1 MNDLYGQTCSCCHS
15 VHPRNE
21 ASVSASFTPELMAR
35 LLADIYAKTFNVEED
50 IYPELYEAARDTFER
65 ALQEGYPIE
74 DVDDADTLFR
84 QALKDDA
91 DVFAAFRTHRMQ
103 NDIASQL
110 LDENGKLKEF
120 RRFQEDA
127 ESVIGT
133 YNNHWLRTE
142 YDTAVLRAR
151 YAADW
156 KRFSRNADILPN
168 LKWMPTTSAD
178 PDVFHME
185 YWRIGLTLPKTHPFW
200 KNHHPHDRWGC
211 KCDLEETDDPVTG
224 SIPEVDYRPSPGLEN
239 NPGLEPE
246 LFSHTHPYYEKAY
259 PGAEKA
265 VERLMAEKGNVTP
278 PASNTYRETLVGKV
292 YTSPYHGENEVEE
305 NERLARFIAER
316 MENVKIWLLPRLDPD
331 NKVESELRDTLLP
344 PGVMERKNP
353 DYYINGRLFDAKSMM
368 DVNLT
373 ADPGK
378 QKRLIENRIKKAKE
392 QADNIVLEIP
402 DWISRDTIG
411 QTIANYL
418 NRSKSRRIILVCWKD
433 IVMKFAN

>member
-1 MNDLYGQTCSCCHS
+1 MNELYGQTCSCCHA
-15 VHPRNE
+15 HEPRNE
-21 ASVSASFTPELMAR
+21 ATVSSLFTPELMAR
-35 LLADIYAKTFNVEED
+35 LLADIFARKFNVEDE
-50 IYPELYEAARDTFER
+50 IYPELYEAARDTFRR
-65 ALQEGYPIE
+65 ALEEGYPME
-74 DVDDADTLFR
+74 ETEDADRLFHE
-84 QALKDDA
+84 ALKNDA

-110 LDENGKLKEF
+110 LDEDGRLKEF
-120 RRFQEDA
+120 RQFREDA

-200 KNHHPHDRWGC
+200 KSHHPHDRWGC

-224 SIPEVDYRPSPGLEN
+224 TIPDVDYMPSPGLDS

-265 VERLMAEKGNVTP
+265 VEKVINDSNNPKALRKRLEKWYKENL
-278 PASNTYRETLVGKV
+278 PAVKVGKMEMKRFEV
-292 YTSPYHGENEVEE
+292 ATPEEPIRTVINRNFYEETASKYKDSPEYAKRLE
-305 NERLARFIAER
+305 LARQAH
-316 MENVKIWLLPRLDPD
+316 
-331 NKVESELRDTLLP
+331 
-344 PGVMERKNP
+344 
-353 DYYINGRLFDAKSMM
+353 
-368 DVNLT
+368 
-373 ADPGK
+373 
-378 QKRLIENRIKKAKE
+378 LIFPKAKHVRDE
-392 QADNIVLEIP
+392 V
-402 DWISRDTIG
+402 SRDHEDASMFKVYEYETEYG
-411 QTIANYL
+411 
-418 NRSKSRRIILVCWKD
+418 
-433 IVMKFAN
+433 IVEFKCKVNNDGYFLHYMRLLKE

>member
-1 MNDLYGQTCSCCHS
+1 MNELYGQTCSCCHA
-15 VHPRNE
+15 HEPRNE
-21 ASVSASFTPELMAR
+21 ATVSSLFTPELMAR
-35 LLADIYAKTFNVEED
+35 LLADIFARKFNVEDE
-50 IYPELYEAARDTFER
+50 IWPELYEAARQTFER
-65 ALQEGYPIE
+65 ALEEGYPME
-74 DVDDADTLFR
+74 ETEDADRLFHE
-84 QALKDDA
+84 ALKNDA

-110 LDENGKLKEF
+110 LDEDGRLKEF
-120 RRFQEDA
+120 RQFREDA

-200 KNHHPHDRWGC
+200 KSHHPHDRWGC
-211 KCDLEETDDPVTG
+211 KCDLEETDDLVTG
-224 SIPEVDYRPSPGLEN
+224 TIPDVDYMPSPGLDS

-265 VERLMAEKGNVTP
+265 VEKVINDSNNPKALRKRLEKWYKENL
-278 PASNTYRETLVGKV
+278 PAVKVGKMEMKRFEV
-292 YTSPYHGENEVEE
+292 ATPEEPIRTVINRNFYEETASKYKDSPEYAKRLE
-305 NERLARFIAER
+305 LARQAH
-316 MENVKIWLLPRLDPD
+316 
-331 NKVESELRDTLLP
+331 
-344 PGVMERKNP
+344 
-353 DYYINGRLFDAKSMM
+353 
-368 DVNLT
+368 
-373 ADPGK
+373 
-378 QKRLIENRIKKAKE
+378 LIFPKAKHVRDE
-392 QADNIVLEIP
+392 V
-402 DWISRDTIG
+402 SRDHEDASMFKVYEYETEYG
-411 QTIANYL
+411 
-418 NRSKSRRIILVCWKD
+418 
-433 IVMKFAN
+433 IVEFKCKVNNDGYFLHYMRLLKE

>member
-1 MNDLYGQTCSCCHS
+1 MNELYGQTCSCCHS
-15 VHPRNE
+15 HEPRNE
-21 ASVSASFTPELMAR
+21 AAVSSLFTPELMAR
-35 LLADIYAKTFNVEED
+35 LLADIFARKFNVEDE

-185 YWRIGLTLPKTHPFW
+185 YWRVGLTLPKTHPFW
-200 KNHHPHDRWGC
+200 KSHHPHDRWGC
-211 KCDLEETDDPVTG
+211 KCDLEETDDPITG
-224 SIPEVDYRPSPGLEN
+224 SIPEVDYRPSPGLDS

-259 PGAEKA
+259 PGAGKA
-265 VERLMAEKGNVTP
+265 VEKMIHYTVIPTRSGKLRIHDGHGKHERDENIRIGTYLAEKHDYEIDLLDNPQNRKSADSYNRTLEVEQEYKMNVTP
-278 PASNTYRETLVGKV
+278 TKS
-292 YTSPYHGENEVEE
+292 S
-305 NERLARFIAER
+305 I
-316 MENVKIWLLPRLDPD
+316 D
-331 NKVESELRDTLLP
+331 NLLRD
-344 PGVMERKNP
+344 
-353 DYYINGRLFDAKSMM
+353 AK
-368 DVNLT
+368 
-373 ADPGK
+373 K
-378 QKRLIENRIKKAKE
+378 
-392 QADNIVLEIP
+392 QADDIVL
-402 DWISRDTIG
+402 WIDSDISLENLAAAIRSRVKRSQNISHITIVRDG
-411 QTIANYL
+411 
-418 NRSKSRRIILVCWKD
+418 KD
-433 IVMKFAN
+433 IRLSREEILGNGFKIRPANLK

>member
-1 MNDLYGQTCSCCHS
+1 MVMNELYGQTCSCCHHD
-15 VHPRNE
+15 HPRNE

-110 LDENGKLKEF
+110 LDEDGRLKEF

-185 YWRIGLTLPKTHPFW
+185 YWRVGLTLPKTHPFW
-200 KNHHPHDRWGC
+200 KSHHPHDRWGC

-224 SIPEVDYRPSPGLEN
+224 TIPEVDYRPSPGLEN

-265 VERLMAEKGNVTP
+265 VERLMHYTVVPTRSGKLRIHDGHGKHEREENIRIGTYLAEKHGYEIDLLDNP
-278 PASNTYRETLVGKV
+278 QNRKSADSYNRTL
-292 YTSPYHGENEVEE
+292 EVEQE
-305 NERLARFIAER
+305 YKVNATPTKSSI
-316 MENVKIWLLPRLDPD
+316 D
-331 NKVESELRDTLLP
+331 NLLRD
-344 PGVMERKNP
+344 
-353 DYYINGRLFDAKSMM
+353 AK
-368 DVNLT
+368 
-373 ADPGK
+373 K
-378 QKRLIENRIKKAKE
+378 
-392 QADNIVLEIP
+392 QADDIVLWIDSDISLEDLAAALRSRVKRSQNISHITIVK
-402 DWISRDTIG
+402 DGKDMRISREE
-411 QTIANYL
+411 
-418 NRSKSRRIILVCWKD
+418 ILGDGFKIRPAD
-433 IVMKFAN
+433 LK

>member
-1 MNDLYGQTCSCCHS
+1 MNELYGQTCSCCHA
-15 VHPRNE
+15 HEPRNE
-21 ASVSASFTPELMAR
+21 ANVSSLFTPELMAR
-35 LLADIYAKTFNVEED
+35 LLADIFARKFNVEDE
-50 IYPELYEAARDTFER
+50 IYPELYEAARQTFER
-65 ALQEGYPIE
+65 ALEEGYPME
-74 DVDDADTLFR
+74 ETEDADRLFHE
-84 QALKDDA
+84 ALKNDA

-185 YWRIGLTLPKTHPFW
+185 YWRVGLTLPKTHPFW
-200 KNHHPHDRWGC
+200 KSHHPHDRWGC

-224 SIPEVDYRPSPGLEN
+224 SIPEVDYKPSPGLDS

-265 VERLMAEKGNVTP
+265 VERLMHYTVVPTRAGKLRIHDGHGKHEREENIRIGTYLAEKHGYEIDLLDNPQGRKSADSYNRTLDMEQEYKMASTP
-278 PASNTYRETLVGKV
+278 T
-292 YTSPYHGENEVEE
+292 
-305 NERLARFIAER
+305 
-316 MENVKIWLLPRLDPD
+316 
-331 NKVESELRDTLLP
+331 
-344 PGVMERKNP
+344 
-353 DYYINGRLFDAKSMM
+353 
-368 DVNLT
+368 VN
-373 ADPGK
+373 AID
-378 QKRLIENRIKKAKE
+378 RLIRDGRK
-392 QADNIVLEIP
+392 QADNIVLWLDVDMPWE
-402 DWISRDTIG
+402 DVTAALRSRVRRCETI
-411 QTIANYL
+411 QTVTVV
-418 NRSKSRRIILVCWKD
+418 RDGKD
-433 IVMKFAN
+433 IMLSREDILSDGFKIRPADLK

>member
-224 SIPEVDYRPSPGLEN
+224 IIPEVDYRPSPGLDS

-265 VERLMAEKGNVTP
+265 VEDLMRYTVIPTREGMLRIHEGHGKHEREENIRIGKYLAEKHGYEIDLLDNPQGIKSADSYNRTLEMEQEYKLASTP
-278 PASNTYRETLVGKV
+278 T
-292 YTSPYHGENEVEE
+292 
-305 NERLARFIAER
+305 
-316 MENVKIWLLPRLDPD
+316 
-331 NKVESELRDTLLP
+331 
-344 PGVMERKNP
+344 
-353 DYYINGRLFDAKSMM
+353 
-368 DVNLT
+368 VN
-373 ADPGK
+373 AID
-378 QKRLIENRIKKAKE
+378 RLIRDGRK
-392 QADNIVLEIP
+392 QADNIVLWLDVDMPWE
-402 DWISRDTIG
+402 DVTAALRSRVRRCENIRSITIVRDG
-411 QTIANYL
+411 KDIML
-418 NRSKSRRIILVCWKD
+418 NREEILTDGFKIRPAD
-433 IVMKFAN
+433 LK

>member
-1 MNDLYGQTCSCCHS
+1 MNELYGQTCSCCHA
-15 VHPRNE
+15 HEPRNE
-21 ASVSASFTPELMAR
+21 AAVSALFTPELMAR
-35 LLADIYAKTFNVEED
+35 LLADIFARKFNVEDE
-50 IYPELYEAARDTFER
+50 IYPELYEAARQTFER
-65 ALQEGYPIE
+65 ALEEGYPME
-74 DVDDADTLFR
+74 ETEDADRLFHE
-84 QALKDDA
+84 ALKNDA

-110 LDENGKLKEF
+110 LDEDGRLKEF
-120 RRFQEDA
+120 RQFREDA

-185 YWRIGLTLPKTHPFW
+185 YWRVGLTLPKTHPFW
-200 KNHHPHDRWGC
+200 KSHHPHDRWGC

-224 SIPEVDYRPSPGLEN
+224 TIPDVDYMPSPGLDS

-265 VERLMAEKGNVTP
+265 VEKVINDSNNPKALRKRLEKWYKENL
-278 PASNTYRETLVGKV
+278 PAVKVGKMEMKRFEV
-292 YTSPYHGENEVEE
+292 ATPEEPIRTVINRNFYEETASKYKDSPEYAKRLE
-305 NERLARFIAER
+305 LARQAH
-316 MENVKIWLLPRLDPD
+316 
-331 NKVESELRDTLLP
+331 
-344 PGVMERKNP
+344 
-353 DYYINGRLFDAKSMM
+353 
-368 DVNLT
+368 
-373 ADPGK
+373 
-378 QKRLIENRIKKAKE
+378 LIFPKAKHVRDE
-392 QADNIVLEIP
+392 V
-402 DWISRDTIG
+402 SRDHEDASMFKVYEYETEYG
-411 QTIANYL
+411 
-418 NRSKSRRIILVCWKD
+418 IIEFKCKVNNDGYFLHYMRLLKE
-433 IVMKFAN
+433 

>member
-35 LLADIYAKTFNVEED
+35 LLADIYAKTFNVEDE
-50 IYPELYEAARDTFER
+50 IYPELYEAARQTFER
-65 ALQEGYPIE
+65 ALQEGYPME
-74 DVDDADTLFR
+74 ETEDADRLFHE
-84 QALKDDA
+84 ALKNDA

-110 LDENGKLKEF
+110 LDEDGRLKEF
-120 RRFQEDA
+120 RQFREDA

-185 YWRIGLTLPKTHPFW
+185 YWRVGLTLPKTHPFW
-200 KNHHPHDRWGC
+200 KSHHPHDRWGC
-211 KCDLEETDDPVTG
+211 KCDLEETDEPVTG
-224 SIPEVDYRPSPGLEN
+224 TIPEVDYRPSPGLDS

-265 VERLMAEKGNVTP
+265 VEKVINDRNNPKALRKRLEEWYKKNL
-278 PASNTYRETLVGKV
+278 PAVKVGKMEMKRFEV
-292 YTSPYHGENEVEE
+292 ATPEEPIRTVINRNFYEETASKYKDSPEY
-305 NERLARFIAER
+305 A
-316 MENVKIWLLPRLDPD
+316 
-331 NKVESELRDTLLP
+331 
-344 PGVMERKNP
+344 
-353 DYYINGRLFDAKSMM
+353 
-368 DVNLT
+368 
-373 ADPGK
+373 
-378 QKRLIENRIKKAKE
+378 KRLEFARQAHLIFPKAKYVRDE
-392 QADNIVLEIP
+392 V
-402 DWISRDTIG
+402 SRDHEDASMFKVYEYETEYG
-411 QTIANYL
+411 
-418 NRSKSRRIILVCWKD
+418 IIEFKCKVNNDGYFLHYMRLLKE
-433 IVMKFAN
+433 

>member
-1 MNDLYGQTCSCCHS
+1 MNELYGQTCSCCHHA
-15 VHPRNE
+15 HPRNE

-200 KNHHPHDRWGC
+200 KSHHPHDRWGC

-224 SIPEVDYRPSPGLEN
+224 IIPEVDYKPSPGLDS

-246 LFSHTHPYYEKAY
+246 LFSHTHPYYTKAY

-265 VERLMAEKGNVTP
+265 VEKVINDSNNPKALRKRLEKWYKENL
-278 PASNTYRETLVGKV
+278 PAVKVGKMEMKRFEV
-292 YTSPYHGENEVEE
+292 ATPEEPIRTIINRNFYEETASKYKDSPEYAKRLE
-305 NERLARFIAER
+305 LARQAH
-316 MENVKIWLLPRLDPD
+316 
-331 NKVESELRDTLLP
+331 
-344 PGVMERKNP
+344 
-353 DYYINGRLFDAKSMM
+353 
-368 DVNLT
+368 
-373 ADPGK
+373 
-378 QKRLIENRIKKAKE
+378 LIFPKAKHVRDE
-392 QADNIVLEIP
+392 V
-402 DWISRDTIG
+402 SRDHEDASMFKVYEYETEYG
-411 QTIANYL
+411 
-418 NRSKSRRIILVCWKD
+418 
-433 IVMKFAN
+433 IVEFKCKVNNDGYFLHYMRLLKE

>member
-1 MNDLYGQTCSCCHS
+1 MNELYGQTCSCCHHA
-15 VHPRNE
+15 HPRNE

-65 ALQEGYPIE
+65 ALQEGYLIE
-74 DVDDADTLFR
+74 NVDDADTLFR

-110 LDENGKLKEF
+110 LDEDGRLKEF
-120 RRFQEDA
+120 RQFREDA

-224 SIPEVDYRPSPGLEN
+224 IIPEVDYKPSPGLEN

-246 LFSHTHPYYEKAY
+246 LFSHTHPYYTKAY

-265 VERLMAEKGNVTP
+265 VEKVINDSNNPKALRKRLEKWYKENL
-278 PASNTYRETLVGKV
+278 PAVKVGKMEMKRFEV
-292 YTSPYHGENEVEE
+292 ATPEEPIRTIINRNFYEETASKYKDSPEYAKRLE
-305 NERLARFIAER
+305 LARQAH
-316 MENVKIWLLPRLDPD
+316 
-331 NKVESELRDTLLP
+331 
-344 PGVMERKNP
+344 
-353 DYYINGRLFDAKSMM
+353 
-368 DVNLT
+368 
-373 ADPGK
+373 
-378 QKRLIENRIKKAKE
+378 LIFPKAKHVRDE
-392 QADNIVLEIP
+392 V
-402 DWISRDTIG
+402 SRDHEDASMFKVYEYETEYG
-411 QTIANYL
+411 
-418 NRSKSRRIILVCWKD
+418 
-433 IVMKFAN
+433 IVEFKCKVNNDGYFLHYMRLLKE

>member
-1 MNDLYGQTCSCCHS
+1 MRKAAKSKKKK
-15 VHPRNE
+15 VV
-21 ASVSASFTPELMAR
+21 AAIVAA
-35 LLADIYAKTFNVEED
+35 LLAAFIWSPFSNYGISLAVMKVYSGMHERDSVMAKASMDIEIPGGGETREKDWYPFVITYNPGEAFEKYAAGRHAGDDVELS
-50 IYPELYEAARDTFER
+50 IMYNFP
-65 ALQEGYPIE
+65 
-74 DVDDADTLFR
+74 
-84 QALKDDA
+84 
-91 DVFAAFRTHRMQ
+91 AF
-103 NDIASQL
+103 DLVKGCSQL
-110 LDENGKLKEF
+110 YNPSSPYYSSFYGAYAVTGKDGDGNPYGFDENGKLKEF

-200 KNHHPHDRWGC
+200 KSHHPHDRWGC

-224 SIPEVDYRPSPGLEN
+224 TIPDVDYMPSPGLDS

-265 VERLMAEKGNVTP
+265 VEKVINDSNNPKALRKRLEKWYKENL
-278 PASNTYRETLVGKV
+278 PAVKVGKMEMKRFEV
-292 YTSPYHGENEVEE
+292 ATPEEPIRTVINRNFYEETASKYKDSPEYAKRLE
-305 NERLARFIAER
+305 LARQAH
-316 MENVKIWLLPRLDPD
+316 
-331 NKVESELRDTLLP
+331 
-344 PGVMERKNP
+344 
-353 DYYINGRLFDAKSMM
+353 
-368 DVNLT
+368 
-373 ADPGK
+373 
-378 QKRLIENRIKKAKE
+378 LIFPKAKHVRDE
-392 QADNIVLEIP
+392 V
-402 DWISRDTIG
+402 SRDHEDASMFKVYEYETEYG
-411 QTIANYL
+411 
-418 NRSKSRRIILVCWKD
+418 
-433 IVMKFAN
+433 IVEFKCKVNNDGYFLHYMRLLKE

>member
-1 MNDLYGQTCSCCHS
+1 MNELYGQTCSCCH
-15 VHPRNE
+15 HANPRNE

-35 LLADIYAKTFNVEED
+35 LLADIFARKFNVEDE
-50 IYPELYEAARDTFER
+50 IWPELYEACRDTFRR
-65 ALQEGYPIE
+65 ALDEGYPLPE
-74 DVDDADTLFR
+74 DADDAETLFR
-84 QALKDDA
+84 EALRSDA

-127 ESVIGT
+127 ESVIST

-224 SIPEVDYRPSPGLEN
+224 IIPEVDYKPSPGLEN

-265 VERLMAEKGNVTP
+265 VERLMAGEGIQDIIRRLEKSYPKGDAVRIGRLADDVKEFVRKKGIEPLTDEIYMTDKQIHHSLRRVKQKAGKAVTAEQLAALPSLMNDCEVYWDEKAGNIQFIT
-278 PASNTYRETLVGKV
+278 RQDGKV
-292 YTSPYHGENEVEE
+292 QKFVVSLNYAAKIQGEKKTVNAFITAGTIEE
-305 NERLARFIAER
+305 RNLG
-316 MENVKIWLLPRLDPD
+316 MKNLVKI
-331 NKVESELRDTLLP
+331 K
-344 PGVMERKNP
+344 
-353 DYYINGRLFDAKSMM
+353 
-368 DVNLT
+368 
-373 ADPGK
+373 
-378 QKRLIENRIKKAKE
+378 
-392 QADNIVLEIP
+392 
-402 DWISRDTIG
+402 
-411 QTIANYL
+411 
-418 NRSKSRRIILVCWKD
+418 
-433 IVMKFAN
+433 

>member
-1 MNDLYGQTCSCCHS
+1 MVMNDLYGQTCSCCHS

-110 LDENGKLKEF
+110 LDEDGRLKEF
-120 RRFQEDA
+120 RQFREDA

-224 SIPEVDYRPSPGLEN
+224 IIPEVDYKPSPGLDS

-246 LFSHTHPYYEKAY
+246 LFSHTHPYYTKAY

-265 VERLMAEKGNVTP
+265 VEKVINDSNNPKALRKRLEKWYKENL
-278 PASNTYRETLVGKV
+278 PAVKVGKMEMKRFEV
-292 YTSPYHGENEVEE
+292 ATPEEPIRTIINRNFYEETASKYKDSPEYAKRLE
-305 NERLARFIAER
+305 LARQAH
-316 MENVKIWLLPRLDPD
+316 
-331 NKVESELRDTLLP
+331 
-344 PGVMERKNP
+344 
-353 DYYINGRLFDAKSMM
+353 
-368 DVNLT
+368 
-373 ADPGK
+373 
-378 QKRLIENRIKKAKE
+378 LIFPKAKHVRDE
-392 QADNIVLEIP
+392 V
-402 DWISRDTIG
+402 SRDHEDASMFKVYEYETEYG
-411 QTIANYL
+411 
-418 NRSKSRRIILVCWKD
+418 
-433 IVMKFAN
+433 IVEFKCKVNNDGYFLHYMRLLKE

>member
-200 KNHHPHDRWGC
+200 KSHHPHDRWGC

-224 SIPEVDYRPSPGLEN
+224 TIPEVDYRPSPGLDS

-246 LFSHTHPYYEKAY
+246 LFSHTHPYYTKAY

-265 VERLMAEKGNVTP
+265 VEKVINDSNNPKALRKRLEKWYKENL
-278 PASNTYRETLVGKV
+278 PAVKVGKMEMKRFEV
-292 YTSPYHGENEVEE
+292 ATPEEPIRTIINRNFYEETASKYKDSPEYAKRLE
-305 NERLARFIAER
+305 LARQAH
-316 MENVKIWLLPRLDPD
+316 
-331 NKVESELRDTLLP
+331 
-344 PGVMERKNP
+344 
-353 DYYINGRLFDAKSMM
+353 
-368 DVNLT
+368 
-373 ADPGK
+373 
-378 QKRLIENRIKKAKE
+378 LIFPKAKHVRDE
-392 QADNIVLEIP
+392 V
-402 DWISRDTIG
+402 SRDHEDASMFKVYEYETEYG
-411 QTIANYL
+411 
-418 NRSKSRRIILVCWKD
+418 
-433 IVMKFAN
+433 IVEFKCKVNNDGYFLHYMRLLKE

>member
-1 MNDLYGQTCSCCHS
+1 MVMNELYGQTCSCCHHA
-15 VHPRNE
+15 HPRNE

-50 IYPELYEAARDTFER
+50 IYPELYEAARDTFRR

-110 LDENGKLKEF
+110 LDENGRLKEF

-200 KNHHPHDRWGC
+200 KSHHPHDRWGC

-224 SIPEVDYRPSPGLEN
+224 IIPEVDYKPSPGLDS

-246 LFSHTHPYYEKAY
+246 LFSHTHPYYTKSY

-265 VERLMAEKGNVTP
+265 VEKVINDSNNPKALRKRLEKWYKENL
-278 PASNTYRETLVGKV
+278 PAVKVGKMEMKRFEV
-292 YTSPYHGENEVEE
+292 ATPEEPIRTIINRNFYEETASKYKDSPEYAKRLE
-305 NERLARFIAER
+305 LARQAH
-316 MENVKIWLLPRLDPD
+316 
-331 NKVESELRDTLLP
+331 
-344 PGVMERKNP
+344 
-353 DYYINGRLFDAKSMM
+353 
-368 DVNLT
+368 
-373 ADPGK
+373 
-378 QKRLIENRIKKAKE
+378 LIFPKAKHVRDE
-392 QADNIVLEIP
+392 V
-402 DWISRDTIG
+402 SRDHEDASMFKVYEYETEYG
-411 QTIANYL
+411 
-418 NRSKSRRIILVCWKD
+418 
-433 IVMKFAN
+433 IVEFKCKVNNDGYFLHYMRLLKE

>member
-1 MNDLYGQTCSCCHS
+1 MVMNELYGQTCSCCHHA
-15 VHPRNE
+15 HPRNE

-35 LLADIYAKTFNVEED
+35 LLADIFARKFNVEDE
-50 IYPELYEAARDTFER
+50 IYPELYEAARDTFRR
-65 ALQEGYPIE
+65 ALEEGYPME
-74 DVDDADTLFR
+74 ETEDADRLFHE
-84 QALKDDA
+84 ALKNDA

-110 LDENGKLKEF
+110 LDEDGRLKEF

-185 YWRIGLTLPKTHPFW
+185 YWRVGLTLPKTHPFW
-200 KNHHPHDRWGC
+200 KSHHPHDRWGC

-224 SIPEVDYRPSPGLEN
+224 TIPEVDYRPSPGLDS

-246 LFSHTHPYYEKAY
+246 LFSHTHPYYTKAY

-265 VERLMAEKGNVTP
+265 VEKVINDSNNPKALRKRLEKWYKENL
-278 PASNTYRETLVGKV
+278 PAVKVGKMEMKRFEV
-292 YTSPYHGENEVEE
+292 ATPEEPIRTIINRNFYEETASKYKDSPEYAKRLE
-305 NERLARFIAER
+305 LARQAH
-316 MENVKIWLLPRLDPD
+316 
-331 NKVESELRDTLLP
+331 
-344 PGVMERKNP
+344 
-353 DYYINGRLFDAKSMM
+353 
-368 DVNLT
+368 
-373 ADPGK
+373 
-378 QKRLIENRIKKAKE
+378 LIFPKAKHVRDE
-392 QADNIVLEIP
+392 V
-402 DWISRDTIG
+402 SRDHEDASMFKVYEYETEYG
-411 QTIANYL
+411 
-418 NRSKSRRIILVCWKD
+418 
-433 IVMKFAN
+433 IVEFKCKVNNDGYFLHYMRLLKE

>member
-1 MNDLYGQTCSCCHS
+1 MVMNELYGQTCSCCHS

-200 KNHHPHDRWGC
+200 KSHHPHDRWGC

-224 SIPEVDYRPSPGLEN
+224 TIPEVDYRPSPGLEN

-246 LFSHTHPYYEKAY
+246 LFSHTHPYYTKAY

-265 VERLMAEKGNVTP
+265 VEKVINDSNNPKALRKRLEKWYKENL
-278 PASNTYRETLVGKV
+278 PAVKVGKMEMKRFEV
-292 YTSPYHGENEVEE
+292 ATPEEPIRTIINRNFYEETASKYKDSPEYAKRLE
-305 NERLARFIAER
+305 LARQAH
-316 MENVKIWLLPRLDPD
+316 
-331 NKVESELRDTLLP
+331 
-344 PGVMERKNP
+344 
-353 DYYINGRLFDAKSMM
+353 
-368 DVNLT
+368 
-373 ADPGK
+373 
-378 QKRLIENRIKKAKE
+378 LIFPKAKHVRDE
-392 QADNIVLEIP
+392 V
-402 DWISRDTIG
+402 SRDHEDASMFKVYEYETEYG
-411 QTIANYL
+411 
-418 NRSKSRRIILVCWKD
+418 
-433 IVMKFAN
+433 IVEFKCKVNNDGYFLHYMRLLKE

>member
-1 MNDLYGQTCSCCHS
+1 MNELYGQTCSCCHA
-15 VHPRNE
+15 HEPRNE
-21 ASVSASFTPELMAR
+21 ATVSSLFTPELMAR
-35 LLADIYAKTFNVEED
+35 LLADIFARKFNVEDE
-50 IYPELYEAARDTFER
+50 IYPELYEAARQTFER
-65 ALQEGYPIE
+65 ALEEGYPME
-74 DVDDADTLFR
+74 ETEDADRLFHE
-84 QALKDDA
+84 ALKNDA

-110 LDENGKLKEF
+110 LDEDGRLKEF
-120 RRFQEDA
+120 RQFREDA

-200 KNHHPHDRWGC
+200 KSHHPHDRWGC
-211 KCDLEETDDPVTG
+211 KCDLEETDEPVTG
-224 SIPEVDYRPSPGLEN
+224 TIPDVDYMPSPGLDS

-265 VERLMAEKGNVTP
+265 VEKVINDSNNPKALRKRLEKWYKENL
-278 PASNTYRETLVGKV
+278 PAVKVGKMEMKRFEV
-292 YTSPYHGENEVEE
+292 ATPEEPIRTVINRNFYEETASKYKDSPEYAKRLE
-305 NERLARFIAER
+305 LARQAH
-316 MENVKIWLLPRLDPD
+316 
-331 NKVESELRDTLLP
+331 
-344 PGVMERKNP
+344 
-353 DYYINGRLFDAKSMM
+353 
-368 DVNLT
+368 
-373 ADPGK
+373 
-378 QKRLIENRIKKAKE
+378 LIFPKAKHVRDE
-392 QADNIVLEIP
+392 V
-402 DWISRDTIG
+402 SRDHEDASMFKVYEYETEYG
-411 QTIANYL
+411 
-418 NRSKSRRIILVCWKD
+418 
-433 IVMKFAN
+433 IVEFKCKVNNDGYFLHYMRLLKE

>member
-185 YWRIGLTLPKTHPFW
+185 YWRVGLTLPKTHPFW
-200 KNHHPHDRWGC
+200 KSHHPHDRWGC
-211 KCDLEETDDPVTG
+211 KCDLEETDEPVTG
-224 SIPEVDYRPSPGLEN
+224 TIPEVDYKPSPGLDS
-239 NPGLEPE
+239 NPGLDPE
-246 LFSHTHPYYEKAY
+246 LFSHTHPYYTKAY

-265 VERLMAEKGNVTP
+265 VERLMHYTVVPTKAGKLRIHDGHGKHERDENIRIGTYLAEKHGYEIDLLDNP
-278 PASNTYRETLVGKV
+278 QGKKSADIYNRTL
-292 YTSPYHGENEVEE
+292 EVEQE
-305 NERLARFIAER
+305 YKLSST
-316 MENVKIWLLPRLDPD
+316 P
-331 NKVESELRDTLLP
+331 T
-344 PGVMERKNP
+344 
-353 DYYINGRLFDAKSMM
+353 
-368 DVNLT
+368 VN
-373 ADPGK
+373 AID
-378 QKRLIENRIKKAKE
+378 RLIRDGRK
-392 QADNIVLEIP
+392 QADNIVLWLDVDMPWE
-402 DWISRDTIG
+402 DVTAALRSRVRRCENIRSVTIVRDG
-411 QTIANYL
+411 KDIML
-418 NRSKSRRIILVCWKD
+418 NREDILADSFKIRPAD
-433 IVMKFAN
+433 LK

>member
-110 LDENGKLKEF
+110 LDEDGRLKEF
-120 RRFQEDA
+120 RQFREDA

-224 SIPEVDYRPSPGLEN
+224 TIPEVDYKPSPGLEN

-265 VERLMAEKGNVTP
+265 VEKVINDSNNPKALRKRLEKWYKENL
-278 PASNTYRETLVGKV
+278 PAVKVGKMEMKRFEV
-292 YTSPYHGENEVEE
+292 ATPEEPIRTIINRNFYEETASKYKDSPEYAKRLE
-305 NERLARFIAER
+305 LARQAH
-316 MENVKIWLLPRLDPD
+316 
-331 NKVESELRDTLLP
+331 
-344 PGVMERKNP
+344 
-353 DYYINGRLFDAKSMM
+353 
-368 DVNLT
+368 
-373 ADPGK
+373 
-378 QKRLIENRIKKAKE
+378 LIFPKAKHVRDE
-392 QADNIVLEIP
+392 V
-402 DWISRDTIG
+402 SRDHEDASMFKVYEYETEYG
-411 QTIANYL
+411 
-418 NRSKSRRIILVCWKD
+418 
-433 IVMKFAN
+433 IVEFKCKVNNDGYFLHYMRLLKE

>member
-1 MNDLYGQTCSCCHS
+1 MNELYGQTCSCCHHA
-15 VHPRNE
+15 HPRNE

-74 DVDDADTLFR
+74 NVDDADTLFR

-110 LDENGKLKEF
+110 LDEDGRLKEF
-120 RRFQEDA
+120 RQFREDA

-224 SIPEVDYRPSPGLEN
+224 IIPEVDYKPSPGLEN

-246 LFSHTHPYYEKAY
+246 LFSHTHPYYTKAY

-265 VERLMAEKGNVTP
+265 VEKVINDSNNPKALRKRLEKWYKENL
-278 PASNTYRETLVGKV
+278 PAVKVGKMEMKRFEV
-292 YTSPYHGENEVEE
+292 ATPEEPIRTIINRNFYEETASKYKDSPEYAKRLE
-305 NERLARFIAER
+305 LARQAH
-316 MENVKIWLLPRLDPD
+316 
-331 NKVESELRDTLLP
+331 
-344 PGVMERKNP
+344 
-353 DYYINGRLFDAKSMM
+353 
-368 DVNLT
+368 
-373 ADPGK
+373 
-378 QKRLIENRIKKAKE
+378 LIFPKAKHVRDE
-392 QADNIVLEIP
+392 V
-402 DWISRDTIG
+402 SRDHEDASMFKVYEYETEYG
-411 QTIANYL
+411 
-418 NRSKSRRIILVCWKD
+418 
-433 IVMKFAN
+433 IVEFKCKVNNDGYFLHYMRLLKE

>member
-1 MNDLYGQTCSCCHS
+1 MNELYGQTCSCCHA
-15 VHPRNE
+15 HEPRNE
-21 ASVSASFTPELMAR
+21 ATVSSLFTPELMAR
-35 LLADIYAKTFNVEED
+35 LLADIYAKTFNVEEN

-110 LDENGKLKEF
+110 LDEDGNLKEF

-224 SIPEVDYRPSPGLEN
+224 IIPEVDYRPSPGLEN

-265 VERLMAEKGNVTP
+265 VEDLMHYTVVPTKAGKLRIHDGHGKHERDENIRIGTYLAEKHGYEIDLLDNP
-278 PASNTYRETLVGKV
+278 QGKKSADSYNRTL
-292 YTSPYHGENEVEE
+292 EVEQE
-305 NERLARFIAER
+305 YKLSST
-316 MENVKIWLLPRLDPD
+316 P
-331 NKVESELRDTLLP
+331 T
-344 PGVMERKNP
+344 
-353 DYYINGRLFDAKSMM
+353 
-368 DVNLT
+368 VN
-373 ADPGK
+373 AID
-378 QKRLIENRIKKAKE
+378 RLIRDGRK
-392 QADNIVLEIP
+392 QADNIVLWLDVDMPWE
-402 DWISRDTIG
+402 DVTAALRSRVRRCENIRSVTIVRDG
-411 QTIANYL
+411 KDIML
-418 NRSKSRRIILVCWKD
+418 NREDILADSFKIRPAD
-433 IVMKFAN
+433 LK

>member
-1 MNDLYGQTCSCCHS
+1 MNELYGQTCSCCHA
-15 VHPRNE
+15 HEPRNE
-21 ASVSASFTPELMAR
+21 ATVSSLFTPELMAR
-35 LLADIYAKTFNVEED
+35 LLADIFARKFNVEDE
-50 IYPELYEAARDTFER
+50 IYPELYEAARQTFER
-65 ALQEGYPIE
+65 ALEEGYPME
-74 DVDDADTLFR
+74 ETEDADRLFHE
-84 QALKDDA
+84 ALKNDA

-110 LDENGKLKEF
+110 LDEDGRLKEF
-120 RRFQEDA
+120 RQFREDA

-200 KNHHPHDRWGC
+200 KSHHPHDRWGC

-224 SIPEVDYRPSPGLEN
+224 TIPDVDYMPSPGLDS

-246 LFSHTHPYYEKAY
+246 LFSHTHPYYTKAY

-265 VERLMAEKGNVTP
+265 VEKVINDSNNPKALRKRLEKWYKENL
-278 PASNTYRETLVGKV
+278 PAVKVGKMEMKRFEV
-292 YTSPYHGENEVEE
+292 ATPEEPIRTIINRNFYEETASKYKDSPEYAKRLE
-305 NERLARFIAER
+305 LARQAH
-316 MENVKIWLLPRLDPD
+316 
-331 NKVESELRDTLLP
+331 
-344 PGVMERKNP
+344 
-353 DYYINGRLFDAKSMM
+353 
-368 DVNLT
+368 
-373 ADPGK
+373 
-378 QKRLIENRIKKAKE
+378 LIFPKAKHVRDE
-392 QADNIVLEIP
+392 V
-402 DWISRDTIG
+402 SRDHEDASMFKVYEYETEYG
-411 QTIANYL
+411 
-418 NRSKSRRIILVCWKD
+418 
-433 IVMKFAN
+433 IVEFKCKVNNDGYFLHYMRLLKE

>member
-1 MNDLYGQTCSCCHS
+1 MNELYGQTCSCCH
-15 VHPRNE
+15 HANPRNE

-35 LLADIYAKTFNVEED
+35 LLADIFARKFNVEDE
-50 IYPELYEAARDTFER
+50 IYPELYEAARQTFER

-74 DVDDADTLFR
+74 ETEDADRLFHE
-84 QALKDDA
+84 ALKNDA

-110 LDENGKLKEF
+110 LDEDGRLKEF
-120 RRFQEDA
+120 RQLQKDA

-178 PDVFHME
+178 PDVFHRE
-185 YWRIGLTLPKTHPFW
+185 YWRVGLTLPKTHPFW
-200 KNHHPHDRWGC
+200 KSHHPHDRWGC

-224 SIPEVDYRPSPGLEN
+224 IIPEVDYRPSPGLDS

-265 VERLMAEKGNVTP
+265 VEDLMRYTVIPTREGMLRIHEGHGKHEREENIRIGKYLAEKHGYEIDLLDNPQGIKSADSYNRTLEMEQEYKLASTP
-278 PASNTYRETLVGKV
+278 T
-292 YTSPYHGENEVEE
+292 
-305 NERLARFIAER
+305 
-316 MENVKIWLLPRLDPD
+316 
-331 NKVESELRDTLLP
+331 
-344 PGVMERKNP
+344 
-353 DYYINGRLFDAKSMM
+353 
-368 DVNLT
+368 VN
-373 ADPGK
+373 AID
-378 QKRLIENRIKKAKE
+378 RLIRDGRK
-392 QADNIVLEIP
+392 QADNIVLWLDVDMPWE
-402 DWISRDTIG
+402 DVTAALRSRVRRCENIRSITIVRDG
-411 QTIANYL
+411 KDIML
-418 NRSKSRRIILVCWKD
+418 NREEILTDGFKIRPAD
-433 IVMKFAN
+433 LK

>member
-1 MNDLYGQTCSCCHS
+1 MNELYGQTCSCCHA
-15 VHPRNE
+15 HEPRNE
-21 ASVSASFTPELMAR
+21 ATVSSLFTPELMAR
-35 LLADIYAKTFNVEED
+35 LLADIFARKFNVEDE
-50 IYPELYEAARDTFER
+50 IYPELYEAARDTFRR
-65 ALQEGYPIE
+65 ALEEGYPME
-74 DVDDADTLFR
+74 ETEDADRLFHE
-84 QALKDDA
+84 ALKNDA

-110 LDENGKLKEF
+110 LDEDGNLKEF

-185 YWRIGLTLPKTHPFW
+185 YWRVGLTLPKTHPFW
-200 KNHHPHDRWGC
+200 KSHHPHDRWGC

-224 SIPEVDYRPSPGLEN
+224 IIPEVDYKPSPGLEN

-246 LFSHTHPYYEKAY
+246 LFSHTHPYYTKAY

-265 VERLMAEKGNVTP
+265 VEKVINDSNNPKALRKRLEKWYKENL
-278 PASNTYRETLVGKV
+278 PAVKVGKMEMKRFEV
-292 YTSPYHGENEVEE
+292 ATPEEPIRTIINRNFYEETASKYKDSPEYAKRLE
-305 NERLARFIAER
+305 LARQAH
-316 MENVKIWLLPRLDPD
+316 
-331 NKVESELRDTLLP
+331 
-344 PGVMERKNP
+344 
-353 DYYINGRLFDAKSMM
+353 
-368 DVNLT
+368 
-373 ADPGK
+373 
-378 QKRLIENRIKKAKE
+378 LIFPKAKHVRDE
-392 QADNIVLEIP
+392 V
-402 DWISRDTIG
+402 SRDHEDASMFKVYEYETEYG
-411 QTIANYL
+411 
-418 NRSKSRRIILVCWKD
+418 
-433 IVMKFAN
+433 IVEFKCKVNNDGYFLHYMRLLKE

>member
-1 MNDLYGQTCSCCHS
+1 MVMNELYGQTCSCCHS

-35 LLADIYAKTFNVEED
+35 LLADIFARKFNVEDE

-103 NDIASQL
+103 NDIASLL

-224 SIPEVDYRPSPGLEN
+224 IIPEVDYKPSPGLDS

-246 LFSHTHPYYEKAY
+246 LFSHTHPYYENTY

-265 VERLMAEKGNVTP
+265 VEKMIHYTVIPTRSGKLRIHDGHGKHERDENIRIGTYLAEKHDYEIDLLDNPQNRKSADSYNRTLEVEQEYKMNVTP
-278 PASNTYRETLVGKV
+278 TKS
-292 YTSPYHGENEVEE
+292 S
-305 NERLARFIAER
+305 I
-316 MENVKIWLLPRLDPD
+316 D
-331 NKVESELRDTLLP
+331 NLLRD
-344 PGVMERKNP
+344 
-353 DYYINGRLFDAKSMM
+353 AK
-368 DVNLT
+368 
-373 ADPGK
+373 K
-378 QKRLIENRIKKAKE
+378 
-392 QADNIVLEIP
+392 QADDIVL
-402 DWISRDTIG
+402 WIDSDISLENLAAAIRSRVKRSQNISHITIVRDG
-411 QTIANYL
+411 
-418 NRSKSRRIILVCWKD
+418 KD
-433 IVMKFAN
+433 IRLSREEILGNGFKIRPADLK

>member
-1 MNDLYGQTCSCCHS
+1 MVMNELYGQTCSCCHHA
-15 VHPRNE
+15 HPRNE

-74 DVDDADTLFR
+74 NVDDADTLFR

-110 LDENGKLKEF
+110 LDEDGKLKEF
-120 RRFQEDA
+120 RRFQEDV
-127 ESVIGT
+127 ESIIGT
-133 YNNHWLRTE
+133 YNNAWLQTE

-178 PDVFHME
+178 PDVFHRE
-185 YWRIGLTLPKTHPFW
+185 YWRVGLTLPKTHPFW
-200 KNHHPHDRWGC
+200 KSHHPHDRWGC

-224 SIPEVDYRPSPGLEN
+224 SIPEVDYRPSPGLDN

-265 VERLMAEKGNVTP
+265 VERLMAGEGIQDIIRRLEKGYPKGDAVRIGRLADDVKEFVRKKGIEPLTDEIYMTDKQIHHSLRSVKQKAGKAVTAEQLAALP
-278 PASNTYRETLVGKV
+278 SLMNDCEVYWDEKAGNIQFITRQDGKV
-292 YTSPYHGENEVEE
+292 QKFVVSLNYAAKIQGEKKTVNAFITAGTIEE
-305 NERLARFIAER
+305 RNLG
-316 MENVKIWLLPRLDPD
+316 MKNLVKI
-331 NKVESELRDTLLP
+331 K
-344 PGVMERKNP
+344 
-353 DYYINGRLFDAKSMM
+353 
-368 DVNLT
+368 
-373 ADPGK
+373 
-378 QKRLIENRIKKAKE
+378 
-392 QADNIVLEIP
+392 
-402 DWISRDTIG
+402 
-411 QTIANYL
+411 
-418 NRSKSRRIILVCWKD
+418 
-433 IVMKFAN
+433 

>member
-1 MNDLYGQTCSCCHS
+1 MVMNELYGQTCSCCHYA
-15 VHPRNE
+15 HPRNE

-74 DVDDADTLFR
+74 NVDDADTLFR

-110 LDENGKLKEF
+110 LDEDGKLKEF
-120 RRFQEDA
+120 RRFQEDV
-127 ESVIGT
+127 ESIIGT
-133 YNNHWLRTE
+133 YNNAWLQTE

-151 YAADW
+151 QAADW
-156 KRFSRNADILPN
+156 KGFERNADILPN

-224 SIPEVDYRPSPGLEN
+224 IIPEVDYKPSPGLEN

-246 LFSHTHPYYEKAY
+246 LFSHTHPYYENTY

-265 VERLMAEKGNVTP
+265 VEKMIHYTVIPTRSGKLRIHDGHGKHERDENIRIGTYLAEKHDYEIDLLDNPQNRKSADSYNRTLEVEQEYKMNVTP
-278 PASNTYRETLVGKV
+278 TKS
-292 YTSPYHGENEVEE
+292 S
-305 NERLARFIAER
+305 I
-316 MENVKIWLLPRLDPD
+316 D
-331 NKVESELRDTLLP
+331 NLLRD
-344 PGVMERKNP
+344 
-353 DYYINGRLFDAKSMM
+353 AK
-368 DVNLT
+368 
-373 ADPGK
+373 K
-378 QKRLIENRIKKAKE
+378 
-392 QADNIVLEIP
+392 QADDIVL
-402 DWISRDTIG
+402 WIDSDISLENLAAAIRSRVKRSQNISHITIVRDG
-411 QTIANYL
+411 
-418 NRSKSRRIILVCWKD
+418 KD
-433 IVMKFAN
+433 IRLSREEILGNGFKIRPADLK

>member
-1 MNDLYGQTCSCCHS
+1 MNELYGQTCSCCHA
-15 VHPRNE
+15 HEPRNE
-21 ASVSASFTPELMAR
+21 ATVSSLFTPELMAR
-35 LLADIYAKTFNVEED
+35 LLADIFARKFNVEDE
-50 IYPELYEAARDTFER
+50 IYPELYEAARDTFRR
-65 ALQEGYPIE
+65 ALEEGYPME
-74 DVDDADTLFR
+74 ETEDADRLFHE
-84 QALKDDA
+84 ALKNDA

-110 LDENGKLKEF
+110 LDEDGRLKEF
-120 RRFQEDA
+120 RQFREDA

-185 YWRIGLTLPKTHPFW
+185 YWRVGLTLPKTHPFW
-200 KNHHPHDRWGC
+200 KSHHPHDRWGC

-224 SIPEVDYRPSPGLEN
+224 IIPEVDYKPSPGLDS

-265 VERLMAEKGNVTP
+265 VEKVINDRNNPKALRKRLEEWYKKNL
-278 PASNTYRETLVGKV
+278 PAVKVGKMEMKRFEV
-292 YTSPYHGENEVEE
+292 ATPEEPIRTVINRNFYEETASKYKDSPEYAKRLE
-305 NERLARFIAER
+305 LARQAH
-316 MENVKIWLLPRLDPD
+316 
-331 NKVESELRDTLLP
+331 
-344 PGVMERKNP
+344 
-353 DYYINGRLFDAKSMM
+353 
-368 DVNLT
+368 
-373 ADPGK
+373 
-378 QKRLIENRIKKAKE
+378 LIFPKAKHVRDE
-392 QADNIVLEIP
+392 V
-402 DWISRDTIG
+402 SRDHEDASMFKVYEYETEYG
-411 QTIANYL
+411 
-418 NRSKSRRIILVCWKD
+418 
-433 IVMKFAN
+433 IVEFKCKVNNDGYFLHYMRLLKE

>member
-1 MNDLYGQTCSCCHS
+1 MNELYGQTCSCCHA
-15 VHPRNE
+15 HEPRNE
-21 ASVSASFTPELMAR
+21 ATVSSLFTPELMAR
-35 LLADIYAKTFNVEED
+35 LLADIFARKFNVEDE
-50 IYPELYEAARDTFER
+50 IYPELYEAARDTFRR
-65 ALQEGYPIE
+65 ALEEGYPMEETE
-74 DVDDADTLFR
+74 DTDRLFHE
-84 QALKDDA
+84 ALKNDA

-110 LDENGKLKEF
+110 LDEDGRLKEF
-120 RRFQEDA
+120 RQFREDA

-224 SIPEVDYRPSPGLEN
+224 IIPEVDYKPSPGLEN

-246 LFSHTHPYYEKAY
+246 LFSHTHPYYTKAY

-265 VERLMAEKGNVTP
+265 VEKVINDSNNPKALRKRLEKWYKENL
-278 PASNTYRETLVGKV
+278 PAVKVGKMEMKRFEV
-292 YTSPYHGENEVEE
+292 ATPEEPIRTIINRNFYEETASKYKDSPEYAKRLE
-305 NERLARFIAER
+305 LARQAH
-316 MENVKIWLLPRLDPD
+316 
-331 NKVESELRDTLLP
+331 
-344 PGVMERKNP
+344 
-353 DYYINGRLFDAKSMM
+353 
-368 DVNLT
+368 
-373 ADPGK
+373 
-378 QKRLIENRIKKAKE
+378 LIFPKAKHVRDE
-392 QADNIVLEIP
+392 V
-402 DWISRDTIG
+402 SRDHEDASMFKVYEYETEYG
-411 QTIANYL
+411 
-418 NRSKSRRIILVCWKD
+418 
-433 IVMKFAN
+433 IVEFKCKVNNDGYFLHYMRLLKE

>member
-1 MNDLYGQTCSCCHS
+1 MNELYGQTCSCCHS

-110 LDENGKLKEF
+110 LDEDGRLKEF
-120 RRFQEDA
+120 RQFREDA

-185 YWRIGLTLPKTHPFW
+185 YWRVGLTLPKTHPFW

-224 SIPEVDYRPSPGLEN
+224 TIPEVDYRPSPGLEN

-246 LFSHTHPYYEKAY
+246 LFSHTHPYYTKAY

-265 VERLMAEKGNVTP
+265 VEKVINDSNNPKALRKRLEKWYKENL
-278 PASNTYRETLVGKV
+278 PAVKVGKMEMKRFEV
-292 YTSPYHGENEVEE
+292 ATPEEPIRTIINRNFYEETASKYKDSPEYAKRLE
-305 NERLARFIAER
+305 LARQAH
-316 MENVKIWLLPRLDPD
+316 
-331 NKVESELRDTLLP
+331 
-344 PGVMERKNP
+344 
-353 DYYINGRLFDAKSMM
+353 
-368 DVNLT
+368 
-373 ADPGK
+373 
-378 QKRLIENRIKKAKE
+378 LIFPKAKHVRDE
-392 QADNIVLEIP
+392 V
-402 DWISRDTIG
+402 SRDHEDASMFKVYEYETEYG
-411 QTIANYL
+411 
-418 NRSKSRRIILVCWKD
+418 
-433 IVMKFAN
+433 IVEFKCKVNNDGYFLHYMRLLKE